1 MGRSPTEGWDSSLK
15 RGLGPA
21 AIFLVVVIT
30 AGVGV
35 RSCVNLPARLAAR
48 TADGVR
54 QGISEVFVDFLHVRP
69 EVREG
74 TKVFW
79 GQTSAKNQIVVAE
92 KKIEVEYDWEHVWLG
107 SHKVIRLR
115 QAYRVKAGFDLEK
128 PFWIEMG
135 PGTGQA
141 TACLPFPEILAV
153 SPEGAPVYADDD
165 GWWNKVTDQDR
176 ASALGKLAEEA
187 RRKAAQSGILREAE
201 EMTGSRLTDLAR
213 AKDIRLKLDY
223 CQP

>member
-1 MGRSPTEGWDSSLK
+1 M
-15 RGLGPA
+15 
-21 AIFLVVVIT
+21 
-30 AGVGV
+30 
-35 RSCVNLPARLAAR
+35 NLPSRLASR

-74 TKVFW
+74 TKVVW
-79 GQTSAKNQIVVAE
+79 GQTAAKNQIVVAE
-92 KKIEVEYDWEHVWLG
+92 KRIEVEYDWEHVWLG

-115 QAYRVKAGFDLEK
+115 QAYRVKAGFDLGK
-128 PFWIEMG
+128 PFWVELG
-135 PGTGQA
+135 PEAGQA

-153 SPEGAPVYADDD
+153 SQEGALTYRDED
-165 GWWNKVTDQDR
+165 GWWNKVTDADR
-176 ASALGKLAEEA
+176 AGALAKLAEEA
-187 RRKAAQSGILREAE
+187 QRKAVQSGILREAE

-223 CQP
+223 RKP

>member
-1 MGRSPTEGWDSSLK
+1 MK
-15 RGLGPA
+15 RGGWGPA

-30 AGVGV
+30 AGMGV
-35 RSCVNLPARLAAR
+35 RSCVNLPSRLASR

-74 TKVFW
+74 TKVVW
-79 GQTSAKNQIVVAE
+79 GQTAAKNQIVVAE
-92 KKIEVEYDWEHVWLG
+92 KRIEVEYDWEHVWLG

-115 QAYRVKAGFDLEK
+115 QAYRVKAGFDLGK
-128 PFWIEMG
+128 PFWVELG
-135 PGTGQA
+135 PEAGQA

-153 SPEGAPVYADDD
+153 SQEGALTYRDED
-165 GWWNKVTDQDR
+165 GWWNKVTDADR
-176 ASALGKLAEEA
+176 AGALAKLAEEA
-187 RRKAAQSGILREAE
+187 QRKAVQSGILREAE

-223 CQP
+223 RKP

>member
-1 MGRSPTEGWDSSLK
+1 M
-15 RGLGPA
+15 
-21 AIFLVVVIT
+21 
-30 AGVGV
+30 
-35 RSCVNLPARLAAR
+35 NLPARLASR
-48 TADGVR
+48 TVDGVR

-74 TKVFW
+74 TRVVW

-92 KKIEVEYDWEHVWLG
+92 KRIEVEYDWEHVWLG

-128 PFWIEMG
+128 PFWVELG
-135 PGTGQA
+135 PGAGQA

-153 SPEGAPVYADDD
+153 SQEGVPTYQDED

-176 ASALGKLAEEA
+176 AGALAKLSEEA
-187 RRKAAQSGILREAE
+187 RRKAVQSGILREAE

-223 CQP
+223 RKP

>member
-1 MGRSPTEGWDSSLK
+1 LK
-15 RGLGPA
+15 RGGWGPA

-35 RSCVNLPARLAAR
+35 RSCMNLPERMASR

-69 EVREG
+69 EIREG
-74 TKVFW
+74 TKVVW

-92 KKIEVEYDWEHVWLG
+92 KRIEVEYDWEHVWLG

-128 PFWIEMG
+128 PFWVELG
-135 PGTGQA
+135 PGVGQA

-153 SPEGAPVYADDD
+153 SQEGAPTYRDED

-176 ASALGKLAEEA
+176 AGALAKLAEEA
-187 RRKAAQSGILREAE
+187 QRKAVQSGILREAE

-213 AKDIRLKLDY
+213 AKDIQLKLDY
-223 CQP
+223 RQPVNSR

>member
-1 MGRSPTEGWDSSLK
+1 MAS
-15 RGLGPA
+15 
-21 AIFLVVVIT
+21 
-30 AGVGV
+30 
-35 RSCVNLPARLAAR
+35 R

-69 EVREG
+69 EIREG
-74 TKVFW
+74 TKVVW

-92 KKIEVEYDWEHVWLG
+92 KRIEVEYDWEHVWLG
-107 SHKVIRLR
+107 SHKVIRLK

-128 PFWIEMG
+128 PFWVELG
-135 PGTGQA
+135 PGVGQA

-153 SPEGAPVYADDD
+153 NQEGAPTYRDED

-176 ASALGKLAEEA
+176 AGALAKLAEEA
-187 RRKAAQSGILREAE
+187 QRKAVQSGILREAE

-213 AKDIRLKLDY
+213 GKDIRLKLDY
-223 CQP
+223 RQTVNSR